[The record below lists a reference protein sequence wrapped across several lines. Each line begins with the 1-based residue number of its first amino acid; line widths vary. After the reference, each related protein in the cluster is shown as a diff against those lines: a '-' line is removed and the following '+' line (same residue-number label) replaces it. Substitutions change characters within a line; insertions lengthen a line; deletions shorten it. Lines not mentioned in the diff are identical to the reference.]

1 MQVHLYVD
9 DLKDR
14 KIKPEKAVLAD
25 FWLPIPVLSFD
36 DCVVFHYHCADHRI
50 GRCLSPRFQRE
61 LDC

>member
-36 DCVVFHYHCADHRI
+36 DCVVFHWGSNLKILH
-50 GRCLSPRFQRE
+50 SPIPE
-61 LDC
+61 